1 MSGHL
6 LVTGFGPFPKVPVNP
21 SEIVARRL
29 AAHPRLRRLL
39 GGPPRLLV
47 LPTAYDAIPEN
58 LVPALAQRP
67 AAILMFGVAT
77 RAKRVRVEM
86 RAINRASRLFPDA
99 SGRVAARL
107 TLEADGPSQRR
118 SMASIKILKRLRD
131 RGASSVLSH
140 DAGRYLCNASYYR
153 ALREK
158 CPVLFLHIPPL
169 ARSDKRMTGLIEGA
183 VDVAFDLMREARKG
197 YLAKGAAQDRRGER
211 ALRHSCHSAPAL
223 GQSP

>member
-6 LVTGFGPFPKVPVNP
+6 LVTGFGPFPRVPVNP

-47 LPTAYDAIPEN
+47 LRTAYDALEES
-58 LVPALAQRP
+58 LVPALAEGP

-86 RAINRASRLFPDA
+86 QAINRASRLFPDV
-99 SGRVAARL
+99 SGQTPTRL
-107 TLEADGPSQRR
+107 SLDADGPGQRR
-118 SMASIKILKRLRD
+118 SPVAIKALTRLRVRD
-131 RGASSVLSH
+131 GSCTLSR

-153 ALREK
+153 ALQQD

-169 ARSDKRMTGLIEGA
+169 VPNGRRMAQLIEGA
-183 VDVAFDLMREARKG
+183 VEVASELMREARGAVFRKKT
-197 YLAKGAAQDRRGER
+197 LRIDAKNVRYGTAFTSTE
-211 ALRHSCHSAPAL
+211 H
-223 GQSP
+223 

>member
-6 LVTGFGPFPKVPVNP
+6 LVTGFGPFPRVPVNP

-47 LPTAYDAIPEN
+47 LRTAYDAIEES
-58 LVPALAQRP
+58 LVPALAEGP

-99 SGRVAARL
+99 SGRVPTTFDL
-107 TLEADGPSQRR
+107 DTDGPGQRW
-118 SMASIKILKRLRD
+118 SPVSIKALTRLRF
-131 RGASSVLSH
+131 RGVSCALSQ

-153 ALREK
+153 ALREG
-158 CPVLFLHIPPL
+158 CPVLFLHIPL
-169 ARSDKRMTGLIEGA
+169 LGRNDHRVTRLIEGG
-183 VDVAFDLMREARKG
+183 VEVADELMREAR
-197 YLAKGAAQDRRGER
+197 LATTRKKMPRIEAANVRYGTAFASTGR
-211 ALRHSCHSAPAL
+211 
-223 GQSP
+223 